1 MLHFISVR
9 GVRAHKN
16 VAHYKTGKMLYVIY
30 RDRSRVVELLLHL
43 ENKQQMKQQIMQN
56 NVET

>member
-30 RDRSRVVELLLHL
+30 RDRSRVVELLLQ
-43 ENKQQMKQQIMQN
+43 QQMKKQIMQN
-56 NVET
+56 NIETYQ